1 MVNCFFEKKR
11 RFLCLICMLFLT
23 MSAAAEENAAPPYSV
38 RLPECVDRSAAQRF
52 QLWCDEINKI
62 LVKKIEVNPVV
73 VFNENAPFSVSITC
87 MDMQDGVL
95 LIAKISQI
103 ETENVIKTIRH
114 EASINHMREEID
126 SFTGEIISFI
136 ENGFTEKSGVQVTD
150 VLLGFEGVGTLFL
163 IVPGVGGQLQIL
175 WVFDDMK
182 PKAETESE
190 QEQGA
195 EPVAIGISVGTVY
208 YFDTELESDLV
219 QITADLTML
228 FPMPGLFGISD
239 SRLIFKIGVLS
250 LHEISSNSVES
261 LWMLHNSF
269 GIQLGGALDED
280 KTVSLFFTPS
290 LDVGYYYDIDE
301 EEMVPAF
308 LALNLGLTL
317 YFNF

>member
-1 MVNCFFEKKR
+1 MKPDFAYKRYFF
-11 RFLCLICMLFLT
+11 CLICMLFLA
-23 MSAAAEENAAPPYSV
+23 MSAAANEAPIGKYSV

-52 QLWCDEINKI
+52 QLWCDGINKM
-62 LVKKIEVNPVV
+62 LLQKIEDNPVV
-73 VFNENAPFSVSITC
+73 VLDENAPYAVRIMC

-95 LIAKISQI
+95 IVGKISEI
-103 ETENVIKTIRH
+103 ETGNVIKTIRH
-114 EASINHMREEID
+114 EASIKHMQEEIE
-126 SFTGEIISFI
+126 SFTGEIVSFI
-136 ENGFTEKSGVQVTD
+136 ENGFTEKEGGRVTG
-150 VLLGFEGVGTLFL
+150 VLLGFEGAGTLFL

-195 EPVAIGISVGTVY
+195 EPVAVGISAGAVY
-208 YFDTELESDLV
+208 YFDTEPESDV
-219 QITADLTML
+219 VHITADVTAL

-250 LHEISSNSVES
+250 LHKISSDSVKS
-261 LWMLHNSF
+261 LFMVHNSF